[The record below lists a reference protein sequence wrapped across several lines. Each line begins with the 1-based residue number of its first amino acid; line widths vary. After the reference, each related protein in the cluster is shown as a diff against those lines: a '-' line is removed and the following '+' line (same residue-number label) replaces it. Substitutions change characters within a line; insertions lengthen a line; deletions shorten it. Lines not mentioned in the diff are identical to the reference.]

1 MIIKSLILDNVGL
14 YSQRTEFSLEPK
26 KSSITKRPIILIG
39 GRNGAGKTTFL
50 DSVRLALYGKRA
62 LGLGIS
68 HKEYHQ
74 YLLSKTSQN
83 HLERTSSVELTFIYT
98 EGSIPAEF
106 KVCRSWTLAS
116 DGQVRESLDL
126 RKNGTTVTSVPKQ
139 EWENFL
145 LELIPIGVSQ
155 LFFFDGEKIQ
165 DIAEDNNAS
174 LSDAI
179 KNLLGI
185 DLIEKLRL
193 DLHSY
198 LTRNKSDDV
207 EQNDVTLLTQQLT
220 ELKSKENDIKNE
232 YAQLKFE
239 HQTLLKNIEQKRL
252 RFVSEGGAIALQ
264 YDQLKTKLSQLNKEI
279 NTCKQELVNLANG
292 LLPFLFAPKLI
303 AKFTN
308 HLKSS
313 SADESSNQKLVEQA
327 LSSFQTSP
335 IQKKELWKDEHWQN
349 LNDFLSSYFDTAPK
363 DSPHSAFGELTEL
376 QQALAKLLSLDA
388 EVKKQVKVLY
398 ERFTNLNQEKEATE
412 FSIAR
417 AENAEDSN
425 AYLDELLHK
434 ERKLGELDLI
444 LNQKEEDVRKINWD
458 VVTAERN
465 LKAASEAVA
474 EFTLQNHKNSLAAK
488 GIKALIEFETALLEQ
503 KINQVRQNF
512 VEIFNSLLRK
522 RNFITDLQ
530 IDPKSFN
537 THLIKTNGKVVE
549 KSALSAGEKQIYA
562 IAMLWSL
569 AKTSGRH
576 LPMIV
581 DTPLGRLDREHR
593 DNLMK
598 FYFPHVSH
606 QVIILSTDTEIDD
619 LYVNQ
624 LDEFISE
631 SYLLEYNHE
640 LGSTQALPGYFTDLK
655 RTNTTEKRIALQQ
668 A

>member
-26 KSSITKRPIILIG
+26 KSSITNRPITLIG

-62 LGLGIS
+62 LGLGVS
-68 HKEYHQ
+68 NKEYHQ
-74 YLLSKTSQN
+74 YLRSKTNQN
-83 HLERTSSVELTFIYT
+83 HLELTSSVELKFVYT
-98 EGSIPAEF
+98 EGSIPSEF
-106 KVCRSWTLAS
+106 TVCRSWLIGS
-116 DGQVRESLDL
+116 DGQIRENLDL
-126 RKNGTTVTSVPKQ
+126 KKNGETVTSVPKQ

-165 DIAEDNNAS
+165 DIAEDNNAA

-198 LTRNKSDDV
+198 LTRNKSD
-207 EQNDVTLLTQQLT
+207 EAGQNDVEVLTQQLT
-220 ELKSKENDIKNE
+220 QLKVQENILNNE

-239 HQTLLKNIEQKRL
+239 HQALLKNIEQKRL
-252 RFVSEGGAIALQ
+252 RFVSEGGAIALE
-264 YDQLKTKLSQLNKEI
+264 YDQLKAKLSKLNKDI
-279 NTCKQELVNLANG
+279 NACKQELVTLANG

-303 AKFTN
+303 ANFSKQ
-308 HLKSS
+308 LEGSS
-313 SADESSNQKLVEQA
+313 TDRSSIQQIFKQTLA
-327 LSSFQTSP
+327 SFQNSS
-335 IQKKELWKDEHWQN
+335 IQKQELWKEEHWDN
-349 LNDFLSSYFDTAPK
+349 LNEFLASHFQVQSEQN
-363 DSPHSAFGELTEL
+363 SHIGLSELTEPK
-376 QQALAKLLSLDA
+376 QALAKLLSLDS
-388 EVKKQVKVLY
+388 EVKAQVKALY
-398 ERFTNLNQEKEATE
+398 ERFTHLNQEKEATE

-425 AYLDELLHK
+425 AYLDELLQK
-434 ERKLGELDLI
+434 ERKLGELDLT
-444 LNQKEEDVRKINWD
+444 LNQKEEECRKISWE

-465 LKAASEAVA
+465 LKAASEAIA
-474 EFTLQNHKNSLAAK
+474 EFELTNHKNSLAAK
-488 GIKALIEFETALLEQ
+488 GIQALIKFETALLEQ

-522 RNFITDLQ
+522 RNFITDLH

-537 THLIKTNGKVVE
+537 TRLIKTNGKVVE

-593 DNLMK
+593 NNLMK

-624 LDEFISE
+624 LNEFISE

-640 LGSTQALPGYFTDLK
+640 LGSTQALPGYFTDLR

>member
-26 KSSITKRPIILIG
+26 KSSITNRPIILIG

-62 LGLGIS
+62 LGLGVS
-68 HKEYHQ
+68 NKEYNQ
-74 YLLSKTSQN
+74 YLLSKTNQN
-83 HLERTSSVELTFIYT
+83 HLNRTSSVELTFVYT

-106 KVCRSWTLAS
+106 TICRSWTIAA
-116 DGQVRESLDL
+116 DGQIRENLDL
-126 RKNGTTVTSVPKQ
+126 KKNGETVTSVPKQ

-193 DLHSY
+193 DLHAY
-198 LTRNKSDDV
+198 LTRNKSDDQN
-207 EQNDVTLLTQQLT
+207 QNDVESLTKELN
-220 ELKSKENDIKNE
+220 ELKSQENTLKNE

-239 HQTLLKNIEQKRL
+239 HQSLLKNIEQKRL
-252 RFVSEGGAIALQ
+252 RFVSEGGAIALE
-264 YDQLKTKLSQLNKEI
+264 YDQLKAKLSQLNKDI
-279 NTCKQELVNLANG
+279 NACKQELVNLANG

-303 AKFTN
+303 AKFSK
-308 HLKSS
+308 HLEGS
-313 SADESSNQKLVEQA
+313 SADQTSTQKLFEQT
-327 LSSFQTSP
+327 LSSFQNSS
-335 IQKKELWKDEHWQN
+335 IQKKELWKDEHWEN
-349 LNDFLSSYFDTAPK
+349 LNEFLASYFNTQPQL
-363 DSPHSAFGELTEL
+363 STHIAFSELSEP
-376 QQALAKLLSLDA
+376 QQALTKLLSLDA
-388 EVKKQVKVLY
+388 EVRKQVKALY
-398 ERFTNLNQEKEATE
+398 ARFTFLNQEKEATE

-425 AYLDELLHK
+425 AYLDELLQK

-444 LNQKEEDVRKINWD
+444 LNQKEEECRKISWE
-458 VVTAERN
+458 VLTAERN

-474 EFTLQNHKNSLAAK
+474 EFELQTHKNSLAAK
-488 GIKALIEFETALLEQ
+488 SIKALIDFETALLEQ
-503 KINQVRQNF
+503 KIIQVRKNF

-530 IDPKSFN
+530 IDAKTFN
-537 THLIKTNGKVVE
+537 TRLIKANGKVVE

-640 LGSTQALPGYFTDLK
+640 LASTQALPGYFTDLK

>member
-14 YSQRTEFSLEPK
+14 YSQRTKFSLEPK
-26 KSSITKRPIILIG
+26 KSSITNRPIILIG

-50 DSVRLALYGKRA
+50 DAVRLALYGKRA
-62 LGLGIS
+62 LGLGVS
-68 HKEYHQ
+68 NKEYNQ
-74 YLLSKTSQN
+74 YLLSKTNQN
-83 HLERTSSVELTFIYT
+83 HLDRTSSVELTFVYT

-106 KVCRSWTLAS
+106 TICRSWSIAA
-116 DGQVRESLDL
+116 DGQIRENLDL
-126 RKNGTTVTSVPKQ
+126 QKNGETVTSVPKQ

-179 KNLLGI
+179 KSLLGI

-198 LTRNKSDDV
+198 LTRNKSDDAG
-207 EQNDVTLLTQQLT
+207 QNDVEILTQQLDQ
-220 ELKSKENDIKNE
+220 LKSQDNILKNE

-252 RFVSEGGAIALQ
+252 RFVSEGGAIALE
-264 YDQLKTKLSQLNKEI
+264 YDQLKAKLSQLNKDI
-279 NTCKQELVNLANG
+279 NACKQELVNLANG

-303 AKFTN
+303 SKFSK
-308 HLKSS
+308 HLEGS
-313 SADESSNQKLVEQA
+313 SADQSSSQMLFEQTIN
-327 LSSFQTSP
+327 SFQNSS
-335 IQKKELWKDEHWQN
+335 IQKKELWNDEHWEN
-349 LNDFLSSYFDTAPK
+349 LNEFLASYFNTQPQL
-363 DSPHSAFGELTEL
+363 SIHIAFAELSEP
-376 QQALAKLLSLDA
+376 QQALTKLLSL
-388 EVKKQVKVLY
+388 EVEVRKQVKALY
-398 ERFTNLNQEKEATE
+398 ERFTFLNQEKEATE

-425 AYLDELLHK
+425 AYLDELLQK

-444 LNQKEEDVRKINWD
+444 LNQKEEECHKISWE

-474 EFTLQNHKNSLAAK
+474 EFELQTHKNSLAAK
-488 GIKALIEFETALLEQ
+488 SIKALIDFETALLEQ
-503 KINQVRQNF
+503 KIIQVRKNF

-530 IDPKSFN
+530 IDAKTFN
-537 THLIKTNGKVVE
+537 TQLIKANGKVVE

-593 DNLMK
+593 DNLMN

-619 LYVNQ
+619 LYVTQ

-640 LGSTQALPGYFTDLK
+640 LASTQALPGYFTDLK
-655 RTNTTEKRIALQQ
+655 RNNTTEKRIALQQ

>member
-26 KSSITKRPIILIG
+26 KSSITNRPIILIG

-62 LGLGIS
+62 LGLGVS
-68 HKEYHQ
+68 NKEYNQ
-74 YLLSKTSQN
+74 YLLSKTNQN
-83 HLERTSSVELTFIYT
+83 HLDRTSSVELTFVYT
-98 EGSIPAEF
+98 EGSVPAEF
-106 KVCRSWTLAS
+106 TICRSWSIAA
-116 DGQVRESLDL
+116 DGQIRENLDL
-126 RKNGTTVTSVPKQ
+126 QKNGETVTSVPKQ

-179 KNLLGI
+179 KSLLGI

-198 LTRNKSDDV
+198 LTRNKSDDAG
-207 EQNDVTLLTQQLT
+207 QNDVEISTQQLDQ
-220 ELKSKENDIKNE
+220 LKSQENTLKNE

-252 RFVSEGGAIALQ
+252 RFVSEGGAIALE
-264 YDQLKTKLSQLNKEI
+264 YDQLKAKLSQLNKDI
-279 NTCKQELVNLANG
+279 NACKQELVNLANG

-303 AKFTN
+303 AKFSK
-308 HLKSS
+308 HLESS
-313 SADESSNQKLVEQA
+313 SADQTSTQKLFEQT
-327 LSSFQTSP
+327 LSSFQNSS
-335 IQKKELWKDEHWQN
+335 IQKKELWKDEHWEN
-349 LNDFLSSYFDTAPK
+349 LNEFLVSYFNTQPQL
-363 DSPHSAFGELTEL
+363 STHSAFTEL
-376 QQALAKLLSLDA
+376 SEPQQALTKLLSLDA
-388 EVKKQVKVLY
+388 EVRKQVKALY
-398 ERFTNLNQEKEATE
+398 ERFTFLNQEKEATE

-425 AYLDELLHK
+425 AYLDELLQK

-444 LNQKEEDVRKINWD
+444 LNQKEEECRKISWE

-465 LKAASEAVA
+465 LKAASEAIA
-474 EFTLQNHKNSLAAK
+474 EFELQNHKNSLAAK
-488 GIKALIEFETALLEQ
+488 SIKALIDFETALLEQ
-503 KINQVRQNF
+503 KITQVRKNF

-522 RNFITDLQ
+522 RNFITDLH
-530 IDPKSFN
+530 IDAKTFN
-537 THLIKTNGKVVE
+537 TRLIKANGKFVE

-624 LDEFISE
+624 LDEFTSE

-640 LGSTQALPGYFTDLK
+640 LASTQAMPGYFTDLK

>member
-1 MIIKSLILDNVGL
+1 MIIKSLVLDNVGL

-26 KSSITKRPIILIG
+26 KSSITNRPIILIG

-68 HKEYHQ
+68 TKEYHQ
-74 YLLSKTSQN
+74 YLLNKTNQN
-83 HLERTSSVELTFIYT
+83 NLERASSVELTFIYT

-106 KVCRSWTLAS
+106 KICRSWYLTS
-116 DGQVRESLDL
+116 DGQIREHLDL
-126 RKNGTTVTSVPKQ
+126 QKNGSTVTSVPKQ

-198 LTRNKSDDV
+198 LNRNKAEDADHNDV
-207 EQNDVTLLTQQLT
+207 ELLIQQLT
-220 ELKSKENDIKNE
+220 ELKTKESNVNNE

-252 RFVSEGGAIALQ
+252 RFVSEGGAVALQ
-264 YDQLKTKLSQLNKEI
+264 YDQLKTKLSQLNKDI

-303 AKFTN
+303 AKFSQ
-308 HLKSS
+308 HLESS
-313 SADESSNQKLVEQA
+313 SADQSANHKLVKQA
-327 LSSFQTSP
+327 LNSFQTSTV
-335 IQKKELWKDEHWQN
+335 QKKELWKDEHWQN
-349 LNDFLSSYFDTAPK
+349 LNEFLTSYFNTEPQ
-363 DSPHSAFGELTEL
+363 HSAHIAFSELSEP
-376 QQALAKLLSLDA
+376 QQALIKLFNLDA
-388 EVKKQVKVLY
+388 EVKQHVKLLF
-398 ERFTNLNQEKEATE
+398 ERFTFLNQEKEATE

-425 AYLDELLHK
+425 AYLDELLQK

-444 LNQKEEDVRKINWD
+444 LNQKEEEVRKISWD

-474 EFTLQNHKNSLAAK
+474 KFTLQNHKNSLAAK
-488 GIKALIEFETALLEQ
+488 GIKALIEFETALLDQ
-503 KINQVRQNF
+503 KINQVRHNF

-522 RNFITDLQ
+522 RNFITDLR

-537 THLIKTNGKVVE
+537 TQLIKTNGKVIE

-640 LGSTQALPGYFTDLK
+640 LSSTQALPGYFTDLK

>member
-26 KSSITKRPIILIG
+26 KSSITNRPIILIG

-68 HKEYHQ
+68 NKEYHQ
-74 YLLSKTSQN
+74 YLLSKINQN
-83 HLERTSSVELTFIYT
+83 HPERTSNIELKFIYT
-98 EGSIPAEF
+98 EGSVPAEF
-106 KVCRSWTLAS
+106 TVYRSWVIGS
-116 DGQVRESLDL
+116 DQQVHESLDL
-126 RKNGTTVTSVPKQ
+126 QKNGKTITSVPKQ

-165 DIAEDNNAS
+165 DIAEDNNAA
-174 LSDAI
+174 LSDSI

-198 LTRNKSDDV
+198 LSRNRSDKA
-207 EQNDVTLLTQQLT
+207 ENNDVDFLSQQVDQFKFQEELL
-220 ELKSKENDIKNE
+220 NNE
-232 YAQLKFE
+232 YARIKFE
-239 HQTLLKNIEQKRL
+239 HQALLKNIERQRL
-252 RFVSEGGAIALQ
+252 RFVSEGGAIALE
-264 YDQLKTKLSQLNKEI
+264 YDQLKAKLSQLNKDI
-279 NTCKQELVNLANG
+279 NICKQELINLANG
-292 LLPFLFAPKLI
+292 LIPFLFAPKLI
-303 AKFTN
+303 AKFTK
-308 HLKSS
+308 HLESS
-313 SADESSNQKLVEQA
+313 STDQSSNHQFFEQA
-327 LSSFQTSP
+327 LTSFQNSS
-335 IQKKELWKDEHWQN
+335 IQKKDLWKEDHWEN
-349 LNDFLSSYFDTAPK
+349 LNEFLASYFNSQPQLSSHK
-363 DSPHSAFGELTEL
+363 AFTELTEPKQTL
-376 QQALAKLLSLDA
+376 VKLLSLDA
-388 EVKKQVKVLY
+388 EVKKQVQTLY
-398 ERFTNLNQEKEATE
+398 ERFTYLNQEKEATE

-425 AYLDELLHK
+425 AYLDELLQK

-444 LNQKEEDVRKINWD
+444 LNQKDEERRKISWE

-465 LKAASEAVA
+465 LKSASEAVA
-474 EFTLQNHKNSLAAK
+474 EFELQNHKNSLAAK
-488 GIKALIEFETALLEQ
+488 GIKALIDFEIVLLEQ
-503 KINQVRQNF
+503 KITQVRQNF

-530 IDPKSFN
+530 IDAKTFN
-537 THLIKTNGKVVE
+537 TRLIKTNGKVVE

-640 LGSTQALPGYFTDLK
+640 LASTQALPGYFTDLK
-655 RTNTTEKRIALQQ
+655 RTNTEKRIALQQ

>member
-26 KSSITKRPIILIG
+26 KSSITSRPIILIG

-68 HKEYHQ
+68 NKEYHQ
-74 YLLSKTSQN
+74 YLLSKTNQN
-83 HLERTSSVELTFIYT
+83 NLEGTSSVELTFIYT

-106 KVCRSWTLAS
+106 KVCRSWSLAA
-116 DGQVRESLDL
+116 DGQVRENLDL
-126 RKNGTTVTSVPKQ
+126 QKNGSTVTSVPKQ

-198 LTRNKSDDV
+198 LTRNKSDDL
-207 EQNDVTLLTQQLT
+207 EQNDVALLTQQLT

-239 HQTLLKNIEQKRL
+239 HQSLLKNIEQKRL

-264 YDQLKTKLSQLNKEI
+264 YDQLKTNLSQLNKEI

-303 AKFTN
+303 SKFAN
-308 HLKSS
+308 HLQSS

-349 LNDFLSSYFDTAPK
+349 LNDFLSSYFNTESK
-363 DSPHSAFGELTEL
+363 HSSHSAFGELAEP
-376 QQALAKLLSLDA
+376 QQALAKLLSLDS
-388 EVKKQVKVLY
+388 EVKKQVKALY
-398 ERFTNLNQEKEATE
+398 ERFTHLNQEKEATE

-434 ERKLGELDLI
+434 ERKLGELDLN
-444 LNQKEEDVRKINWD
+444 LNQKEEEVRKINWD

-474 EFTLQNHKNSLAAK
+474 EFALQNHKNSLAAK

-503 KINQVRQNF
+503 KINQVRHNF

-530 IDPKSFN
+530 IDPKNFN
-537 THLIKTNGKVVE
+537 TRLIKTNGKIVE

>member
-26 KSSITKRPIILIG
+26 KSSITNRPIILIG

-62 LGLGIS
+62 LGLGVS
-68 HKEYHQ
+68 NKEYNQ
-74 YLLSKTSQN
+74 YLLSKTNQN
-83 HLERTSSVELTFIYT
+83 HLDRTSSVELTFVYT

-106 KVCRSWTLAS
+106 TICRSWSIAA
-116 DGQVRESLDL
+116 DGQIRENLDL
-126 RKNGTTVTSVPKQ
+126 QKNGETVTSVPKQ

-179 KNLLGI
+179 KSLLGI

-198 LTRNKSDDV
+198 LTRNKSDDAG
-207 EQNDVTLLTQQLT
+207 QNDVEILTQQLDQ
-220 ELKSKENDIKNE
+220 LKSQDNILKNE

-252 RFVSEGGAIALQ
+252 RFVSEGGAIALE
-264 YDQLKTKLSQLNKEI
+264 YDQLKAKLSQLNKDI
-279 NTCKQELVNLANG
+279 NACKQELVNLANG

-303 AKFTN
+303 SKFSK
-308 HLKSS
+308 HLEGS
-313 SADESSNQKLVEQA
+313 SADQSSSQMLFEQTIN
-327 LSSFQTSP
+327 SFQNSS
-335 IQKKELWKDEHWQN
+335 IQKKELWNDEHWEN
-349 LNDFLSSYFDTAPK
+349 LNEFLASYFNTQPQL
-363 DSPHSAFGELTEL
+363 SIHIAFAELSEP
-376 QQALAKLLSLDA
+376 QQALTKLLSLEA
-388 EVKKQVKVLY
+388 EVRKQVKALY
-398 ERFTNLNQEKEATE
+398 ERFTFLNQEKEATE

-425 AYLDELLHK
+425 AYLDELLQK

-444 LNQKEEDVRKINWD
+444 LNQKEEECHKISWE

-474 EFTLQNHKNSLAAK
+474 EFELQTHKNSLAAK
-488 GIKALIEFETALLEQ
+488 SIKALIDFETALLEQ
-503 KINQVRQNF
+503 KIIQVRKNF

-530 IDPKSFN
+530 IDAKTFN
-537 THLIKTNGKVVE
+537 TQLIKANGKVVK

-593 DNLMK
+593 DNLMN

-619 LYVNQ
+619 LYVTQ

-640 LGSTQALPGYFTDLK
+640 LASTQALPGYFTDLK
-655 RTNTTEKRIALQQ
+655 RNNTTEKRIALQQ

>member
-14 YSQRTEFSLEPK
+14 YSQRTEFALSPK
-26 KSSITKRPIILIG
+26 SALTNNRPIILIG

-68 HKEYHQ
+68 QKEYQQ
-74 YLLSKTSQN
+74 YLLSKTNQN
-83 HLERTSSVELTFIYT
+83 HLELPSSVELKFIYT
-98 EGSIPAEF
+98 EGNISAEF
-106 KVCRSWTLAS
+106 TIHRSWAIGS
-116 DGQVRESLDL
+116 DNQLHENLDL
-126 RKNGTTVTSVPKQ
+126 KKNGETITSVPKQ

-165 DIAEDNNAS
+165 DIAEDNNAA
-174 LSDAI
+174 LSDSI

-198 LTRNKSDDV
+198 LTRNKSNDAG
-207 EQNDVTLLTQQLT
+207 QNDVEILIQKLTQ
-220 ELKSKENDIKNE
+220 LKSQESLLNNE
-232 YAQLKFE
+232 YAQFKFS
-239 HQTLLKNIEQKRL
+239 HQALLKNIEQKRL
-252 RFVSEGGAIALQ
+252 RFVSEGGAIALE
-264 YDQLKTKLSQLNKEI
+264 YDQLKAKLSQLNKDI
-279 NTCKQELVNLANG
+279 NLCKQELVNLANG

-303 AKFTN
+303 SKFAK
-308 HLKSS
+308 HLEGS
-313 SADESSNQKLVEQA
+313 SADQSSSKDIIEQA
-327 LSSFQTSP
+327 LNSFQDSP
-335 IQKKELWKDEHWQN
+335 LKKKELWGNNQWDN
-349 LNDFLSSYFDTAPK
+349 LNEFLASYFSTQSQLSTHA
-363 DSPHSAFGELTEL
+363 AFSDLTEPK
-376 QQALAKLLSLDA
+376 QALAKLLSLDSDA
-388 EVKKQVKVLY
+388 KKHVHTLY
-398 ERFTNLNQEKEATE
+398 KRFTFLNQEKEATE
-412 FSIAR
+412 FSISR

-425 AYLDELLHK
+425 TYLDELLQK

-444 LNQKEEDVRKINWD
+444 LNQKDEERRKISWE
-458 VVTAERN
+458 VTTAERT
-465 LKAASEAVA
+465 LKSSSEEVA
-474 EFTLQNHKNSLAAK
+474 EFELQNHKNSLAAK
-488 GIKALIEFETALLEQ
+488 GIKALIDFETALLEQ
-503 KINQVRQNF
+503 KITQVRQNF

-522 RNFITDLQ
+522 RNFIADLQ
-530 IDPKSFN
+530 IDAKTFN
-537 THLIKTNGKVVE
+537 TRLIKANGQTVE

-598 FYFPHVSH
+598 FYFPRVSH
-606 QVIILSTDTEIDD
+606 QVIILSTDTEIDE

-624 LDEFISE
+624 LDEHISQ

-640 LGSTQALPGYFTDLK
+640 LASTQVLPGYFTDLK
-655 RTNTTEKRIALQQ
+655 RTNTEKRIALQQ

>member
-26 KSSITKRPIILIG
+26 KSSITSRPIILIG

-68 HKEYHQ
+68 NKEYHQ
-74 YLLSKTSQN
+74 YLLSKTNQN
-83 HLERTSSVELTFIYT
+83 NLEGTSSVELTFIYT

-106 KVCRSWTLAS
+106 KVCRSWSLAA
-116 DGQVRESLDL
+116 DGQVRENLDL
-126 RKNGTTVTSVPKQ
+126 QKNGSTVTSVPKQ

-198 LTRNKSDDV
+198 LTRNKSDDL
-207 EQNDVTLLTQQLT
+207 EQNDVALLTQQLT

-239 HQTLLKNIEQKRL
+239 HQSLLKNIEQKRL

-264 YDQLKTKLSQLNKEI
+264 YDQLKTNLSQLNKEI

-303 AKFTN
+303 SKFAN
-308 HLKSS
+308 HLQSS

-349 LNDFLSSYFDTAPK
+349 LNDFLSSYFNTESK
-363 DSPHSAFGELTEL
+363 HSSHSAFGELAEP
-376 QQALAKLLSLDA
+376 QQALAKLLSLDS
-388 EVKKQVKVLY
+388 EVKKQVKALY
-398 ERFTNLNQEKEATE
+398 ERFTHLNQEKEATE

-444 LNQKEEDVRKINWD
+444 LNQREEVVRKINWD

-474 EFTLQNHKNSLAAK
+474 EFALQNHKNSLAAK

-503 KINQVRQNF
+503 KINQVRHNF

-530 IDPKSFN
+530 IDPKNFN
-537 THLIKTNGKVVE
+537 TRLIKTNGKIVE

-640 LGSTQALPGYFTDLK
+640 LSSTQALPGYFTDLK

>member
-26 KSSITKRPIILIG
+26 KSSVTNRPIILIG

-68 HKEYHQ
+68 TKEYHQ
-74 YLLSKTSQN
+74 YLLSKTNQN
-83 HLERTSSVELTFIYT
+83 HLERASSVELTFIYT

-106 KVCRSWTLAS
+106 KICRSWSLAA
-116 DGQVRESLDL
+116 DGQIREHLDL
-126 RKNGTTVTSVPKQ
+126 QKNGSTVTSVPKQ

-179 KNLLGI
+179 KNLLGV

-198 LTRNKSDDV
+198 LNRNKAEDADHNDV
-207 EQNDVTLLTQQLT
+207 ELLTQQLI
-220 ELKSKENDIKNE
+220 ELKTKESNVNNE

-264 YDQLKTKLSQLNKEI
+264 YDQLKTKLSQLNKDI
-279 NTCKQELVNLANG
+279 NACKQELVNLANG

-303 AKFTN
+303 AKFSQ
-308 HLKSS
+308 HLESS
-313 SADESSNQKLVEQA
+313 SADQSANHKLVEHA
-327 LSSFQTSP
+327 LNSFQTSTV
-335 IQKKELWKDEHWQN
+335 QKKELWKDEHWQN
-349 LNDFLSSYFDTAPK
+349 LNEFLTSYFNTEPQ
-363 DSPHSAFGELTEL
+363 HSAHIAFSELTEP
-376 QQALAKLLSLDA
+376 QQALVKLFSLDA
-388 EVKKQVKVLY
+388 EVKKHVKSLF
-398 ERFTNLNQEKEATE
+398 ERFTFLNQEKEATE

-425 AYLDELLHK
+425 AYLDELLQK
-434 ERKLGELDLI
+434 ERKLGELDLT
-444 LNQKEEDVRKINWD
+444 LNQKEEEVRKISWD

-474 EFTLQNHKNSLAAK
+474 EFALQNHKNSLAAK

-503 KINQVRQNF
+503 KINQVRHNF

-537 THLIKTNGKVVE
+537 TQLIKTNGKVIE

-640 LGSTQALPGYFTDLK
+640 LSSTQSLPGYFTDLK

>member
-1 MIIKSLILDNVGL
+1 MIIKSLILDNIGL
-14 YSQRTEFSLEPK
+14 YGQRTEFLLEPK
-26 KSSITKRPIILIG
+26 KSSTSTNQPIILIG

-50 DSVRLALYGKRA
+50 DSIRLALYGRRA

-68 HKEYHQ
+68 QKEYHQ
-74 YLLSKTSQN
+74 YLLSKIN
-83 HLERTSSVELTFIYT
+83 HNHPERTSRVELNFIYT

-106 KVCRSWTLAS
+106 TVCRSWAIGS
-116 DGQVRESLDL
+116 DNQLRESLDL
-126 RKNGTTVTSVPKQ
+126 KKNGETVTSVPEQ

-145 LELIPIGVSQ
+145 LELIPFGISQ

-165 DIAEDNNAS
+165 DIAEDTNAM

-198 LTRNKSDDV
+198 LNRNKLNDAN
-207 EQNDVTLLTQQLT
+207 QNDIEVITQRLDHLTSQEVNL
-220 ELKSKENDIKNE
+220 KNE
-232 YAQLKFE
+232 CAQLKFE
-239 HQTLLKNIEQKRL
+239 HQALLKNIEQKRL
-252 RFVSEGGAIALQ
+252 RFVSEGGAIALK

-279 NTCKQELVNLANG
+279 NLCKQELTNLANN

-303 AKFTN
+303 SKFMT
-308 HLKSS
+308 HLEAS
-313 SADESSNQKLVEQA
+313 SADQSASRHLIEQTLA
-327 LSSFQTSP
+327 SFQSSSV
-335 IQKKELWKDEHWQN
+335 QKEELWTEDHWEN
-349 LNDFLSSYFDTAPK
+349 LNQFLKNYFNTQSEISS
-363 DSPHSAFGELTEL
+363 HIAFNELTKPK
-376 QQALAKLLSLDA
+376 QSLAKLIDL
-388 EVKKQVKVLY
+388 EIETKTQVQALY
-398 ERFTNLNQEKEATE
+398 SRFVQLNQEKEATE

-425 AYLDELLHK
+425 AYLDELMQK
-434 ERKLGELDLI
+434 ERKLGELDII
-444 LNQKEEDVRKINWD
+444 LDQKDEEYRKLSWD
-458 VVTAERN
+458 IVTVERS
-465 LKAASEAVA
+465 LKSANEAIVDF
-474 EFTLQNHKNSLAAK
+474 ELQNHKNSLAAK
-488 GIKALIEFETALLEQ
+488 GIKALIDFETALLEQ
-503 KINQVRQNF
+503 KIIQVRQNF

-522 RNFITDLQ
+522 KNFITDLH
-530 IDPKSFN
+530 IDAKNFS
-537 THLIKTNGKVVE
+537 TCLIKKNGHSIE

-562 IAMLWSL
+562 IAMLWAL

-598 FYFPHVSH
+598 LYFPHVSH

-619 LYVNQ
+619 QYINQ
-624 LDEFISE
+624 LDQFISE

-640 LGSTQALPGYFTDLK
+640 LASTQALLGYFTDLK
-655 RTNTTEKRIALQQ
+655 RTNREKRIALQQ

>member
-1 MIIKSLILDNVGL
+1 MIIKSLILDNIGL
-14 YSQRTEFSLEPK
+14 YGQRTEFLLEPK
-26 KSSITKRPIILIG
+26 KSSTSTNQPIILIG

-50 DSVRLALYGKRA
+50 DSIRLALYGRRA

-68 HKEYHQ
+68 QKEYYQ
-74 YLLSKTSQN
+74 YLISKIN
-83 HLERTSSVELTFIYT
+83 HNHPERTSRVELNFIYT

-106 KVCRSWTLAS
+106 TVCRSWAIGS
-116 DGQVRESLDL
+116 DNQLRESLDL
-126 RKNGTTVTSVPKQ
+126 KKNGKTVTSVPEQ

-145 LELIPIGVSQ
+145 LELIPFGISQ

-165 DIAEDNNAS
+165 DIAEDNNAM

-198 LTRNKSDDV
+198 LNRNKLNDAN
-207 EQNDVTLLTQQLT
+207 QNDIEIITQRLDH
-220 ELKSKENDIKNE
+220 LKSQEANLKNE
-232 YAQLKFE
+232 CAQLKFE
-239 HQTLLKNIEQKRL
+239 HQALLKNIEQKRL
-252 RFVSEGGAIALQ
+252 RFVSEGGAIALK

-279 NTCKQELVNLANG
+279 NLCKQELTNLANN
-292 LLPFLFAPKLI
+292 LLPFMFAPKLI
-303 AKFTN
+303 SKFMT
-308 HLKSS
+308 HLEVS
-313 SADESSNQKLVEQA
+313 SADQSASRHLIEQTLA
-327 LSSFQTSP
+327 SFQSSSV
-335 IQKKELWKDEHWQN
+335 QKEELWTKDHWEN
-349 LNDFLSSYFDTAPK
+349 LNHFLKNYFNTQSEVSS
-363 DSPHSAFGELTEL
+363 HIAFNELTKPK
-376 QQALAKLLSLDA
+376 QSLAKLIDL
-388 EVKKQVKVLY
+388 EQETKTKVQTLY
-398 ERFTNLNQEKEATE
+398 SRFVQLNQDKEATE

-425 AYLDELLHK
+425 AYLDELMQK
-434 ERKLGELDLI
+434 ERKLGELDII
-444 LNQKEEDVRKINWD
+444 LEQKDEEYRKLSWEI
-458 VVTAERN
+458 VTVERN
-465 LKAASEAVA
+465 LKSANEAVVDF
-474 EFTLQNHKNSLAAK
+474 ELQNHKNSLAAK
-488 GIKALIEFETALLEQ
+488 GIKALIDFETALLEQ
-503 KINQVRQNF
+503 KIIEVRKNF

-522 RNFITDLQ
+522 KNFITELH
-530 IDPKSFN
+530 IDVKNFS
-537 THLIKTNGKVVE
+537 TRLIKKNGQSIE

-562 IAMLWSL
+562 IAMLWAL

-598 FYFPHVSH
+598 LYFPHVSH

-619 LYVNQ
+619 QYINQ

-640 LGSTQALPGYFTDLK
+640 LASTQVVSGYFTDLK
-655 RTNTTEKRIALQQ
+655 RTNTEKRIALQQ

>member
-26 KSSITKRPIILIG
+26 KSSVTNRPIILIG

-62 LGLGIS
+62 LGLGINN
-68 HKEYHQ
+68 KDYQQ
-74 YLLSKTSQN
+74 YLLSKKNQN
-83 HLERTSSVELTFIYT
+83 HLERASSVELTFLYT
-98 EGSIPAEF
+98 EGSIPSEF
-106 KVCRSWTLAS
+106 KVCRSWSLAA
-116 DGQVRESLDL
+116 DGQIHEKLDL
-126 RKNGTTVTSVPKQ
+126 QKNGSTVTSVPEQ

-193 DLHSY
+193 DLHAY
-198 LTRNKSDDV
+198 LNRNRSDNAG
-207 EQNDVTLLTQQLT
+207 QNDVELLTQHLN
-220 ELKSKENDIKNE
+220 ELKSKENQLNNE

-252 RFVSEGGAIALQ
+252 RFVSEGGAIALE
-264 YDQLKTKLSQLNKEI
+264 YDQLKAKRSQLNKDI
-279 NTCKQELVNLANG
+279 HLCKQELVSLANG
-292 LLPFLFAPKLI
+292 FLPFLFSPKLI
-303 AKFTN
+303 AKFTKQLEN
-308 HLKSS
+308 S
-313 SADESSNQKLVEQA
+313 SADQSLSQKLVDQT
-327 LSSFQTSP
+327 LNSFKTSSV
-335 IQKKELWKDEHWQN
+335 QKKELWKDEHWQN
-349 LNDFLSSYFDTAPK
+349 LNEFLASYFNTE
-363 DSPHSAFGELTEL
+363 SQQSSHIAFMELTEPRE
-376 QQALAKLLSLDA
+376 ALVKLLSLNN
-388 EVKKQVKVLY
+388 EVKKQVKSLY
-398 ERFTNLNQEKEATE
+398 ERFIFLNQEKEATE

-434 ERKLGELDLI
+434 ERKLGELDLV
-444 LNQKEEDVRKINWD
+444 LNQKEEEVRKISWD
-458 VVTAERN
+458 IVTAERN

-474 EFTLQNHKNSLAAK
+474 EFELQNHKNALAAK
-488 GIKALIEFETALLEQ
+488 GIKALIEFEIALLEQ
-503 KINQVRQNF
+503 KINQVRHNF

-530 IDPKSFN
+530 IDSKTFN
-537 THLIKTNGKVVE
+537 TRLIKTNGRVIE

-624 LDEFISE
+624 LDDFISE

-640 LGSTQALPGYFTDLK
+640 LGSTQVLPGYFTNLK
-655 RTNTTEKRIALQQ
+655 RTNTEKRIALQQ

>member
-26 KSSITKRPIILIG
+26 KSSITNRPIILIG

-68 HKEYHQ
+68 NKEYHQ
-74 YLLSKTSQN
+74 YLLSKINQN
-83 HLERTSSVELTFIYT
+83 HPERTSNIELKFIYT
-98 EGSIPAEF
+98 EGSVPAEF
-106 KVCRSWTLAS
+106 TVYRSWVIGS
-116 DGQVRESLDL
+116 DHQVHESLDL
-126 RKNGTTVTSVPKQ
+126 QKNGKTVTSVPKQ

-165 DIAEDNNAS
+165 DIAEDNNAA
-174 LSDAI
+174 LSDSI

-198 LTRNKSDDV
+198 LSRNKSDEAGNNDVDFLAQQV
-207 EQNDVTLLTQQLT
+207 EQFKLQEELL
-220 ELKSKENDIKNE
+220 NNE
-232 YAQLKFE
+232 YARIKFE
-239 HQTLLKNIEQKRL
+239 HQALLKNIERQRL
-252 RFVSEGGAIALQ
+252 RFVSEGGAIALE
-264 YDQLKTKLSQLNKEI
+264 YDQLKAKLSQLNKDI
-279 NTCKQELVNLANG
+279 NVCKQELINLANG
-292 LLPFLFAPKLI
+292 LIPFLFAPKLI
-303 AKFTN
+303 AKFTKQ
-308 HLKSS
+308 LEGS
-313 SADESSNQKLVEQA
+313 SADQSSNHQLFEQA
-327 LSSFQTSP
+327 LTSFQNSS
-335 IQKKELWKDEHWQN
+335 IQKKDLWKEDHWEN
-349 LNDFLSSYFDTAPK
+349 LNEFLASYFNSQPQLSSHK
-363 DSPHSAFGELTEL
+363 AFTELTEPKQTL
-376 QQALAKLLSLDA
+376 VKLLSLDT
-388 EVKKQVKVLY
+388 EVKKQVQTLY
-398 ERFTNLNQEKEATE
+398 ERFTYLNQEKEATE

-425 AYLDELLHK
+425 AYLDELLQK

-444 LNQKEEDVRKINWD
+444 LNQKDEERRKTSWE

-465 LKAASEAVA
+465 LKSASEAVA
-474 EFTLQNHKNSLAAK
+474 EFELQNHKNSLAAK
-488 GIKALIEFETALLEQ
+488 GIKALIDFEIALLEQ
-503 KINQVRQNF
+503 KITQVRQNF

-530 IDPKSFN
+530 IDAKTFN
-537 THLIKTNGKVVE
+537 TRLIKTNGKVVE

-640 LGSTQALPGYFTDLK
+640 LASTQALPGYFTDLK
-655 RTNTTEKRIALQQ
+655 RTNTEKRIALQQ

>member
-1 MIIKSLILDNVGL
+1 MIIKSLILDNIGL
-14 YSQRTEFSLEPK
+14 YSQHTEFSLEPK
-26 KSSITKRPIILIG
+26 KSSITSRPIILIG

-68 HKEYHQ
+68 NKEYHQ
-74 YLLSKTSQN
+74 YLFSKTNQN
-83 HLERTSSVELTFIYT
+83 HPERTSSIELKFIYT

-106 KVCRSWTLAS
+106 TVCRSWTIGS
-116 DGQVRESLDL
+116 DGQVHENLDL
-126 RKNGTTVTSVPKQ
+126 HKNGETVTSVPKQ

-165 DIAEDNNAS
+165 DIAEDNNAA

-198 LTRNKSDDV
+198 LSRNKSGDA
-207 EQNDVTLLTQQLT
+207 EKNDVDLLTQQVEQFKVQE
-220 ELKSKENDIKNE
+220 ELLNNE
-232 YAQLKFE
+232 YARIKFE
-239 HQTLLKNIEQKRL
+239 HQALLKNIERQRL
-252 RFVSEGGAIALQ
+252 RFVSEGGAIALE
-264 YDQLKTKLSQLNKEI
+264 YDQLKAKLSQLNKEI
-279 NTCKQELVNLANG
+279 NVSKQELVNLANG

-303 AKFTN
+303 AKFTKQ
-308 HLKSS
+308 LEGS
-313 SADESSNQKLVEQA
+313 SADQSSNRQLFEQI
-327 LSSFQTSP
+327 LTTFQNSS
-335 IQKKELWKDEHWQN
+335 IQKKELWKEDHWTN
-349 LNDFLSSYFDTAPK
+349 LNEFLASYFNEQPQL
-363 DSPHSAFGELTEL
+363 SPHKAFGELTEPK
-376 QQALAKLLSLDA
+376 QTLAKLLSLDA
-388 EVKKQVKVLY
+388 ELKQQVKGLY
-398 ERFTNLNQEKEATE
+398 ERFIILNQEKEATE

-425 AYLDELLHK
+425 AYLDELLQK

-444 LNQKEEDVRKINWD
+444 LNQKEEERRKISWE

-465 LKAASEAVA
+465 LKVASEAIA
-474 EFTLQNHKNSLAAK
+474 EFELQNHKNSLAAK
-488 GIKALIEFETALLEQ
+488 SIKALIDFETALLEQ
-503 KINQVRQNF
+503 KITQVRKNF

-530 IDPKSFN
+530 IDAKTFN
-537 THLIKTNGKVVE
+537 TRLIKANGKVVE

-640 LGSTQALPGYFTDLK
+640 LASTQALTGYFTDLK
-655 RTNTTEKRIALQQ
+655 RTNTEKRIALQQ

>member
-26 KSSITKRPIILIG
+26 KSSVTNRPIVLIG

-62 LGLGIS
+62 LGLGINN
-68 HKEYHQ
+68 KDYQQ
-74 YLLSKTSQN
+74 YLQSKMNQN
-83 HLERTSSVELTFIYT
+83 HLERASSVELTFLYT

-106 KVCRSWTLAS
+106 KVCRSWSLAA
-116 DGQVRESLDL
+116 DGQIHEKLDL
-126 RKNGTTVTSVPKQ
+126 QKNGSTVTSVPEQ

-198 LTRNKSDDV
+198 LNRNKSDNAG
-207 EQNDVTLLTQQLT
+207 QNDVELLTQHLK
-220 ELKSKENDIKNE
+220 ELKSKENQLSNE

-239 HQTLLKNIEQKRL
+239 HQTLLKDIEQKRL
-252 RFVSEGGAIALQ
+252 RFVSEGGAIALE
-264 YDQLKTKLSQLNKEI
+264 YDQLKAKRSQLNKDI
-279 NTCKQELVNLANG
+279 NLCKQELVSLANG
-292 LLPFLFAPKLI
+292 FLPFLFAPKLI
-303 AKFTN
+303 AKFTKQLEN
-308 HLKSS
+308 S
-313 SADESSNQKLVEQA
+313 SADQSLNQKLVDQA
-327 LSSFQTSP
+327 LNSFKTSSV
-335 IQKKELWKDEHWQN
+335 QKKELWKDEHWQN
-349 LNDFLSSYFDTAPK
+349 LNEFLASYFNTE
-363 DSPHSAFGELTEL
+363 SQQSSHIAFVELTEPRE
-376 QQALAKLLSLDA
+376 ALVKLLSLDT
-388 EVKKQVKVLY
+388 EVKKKVKSLY
-398 ERFTNLNQEKEATE
+398 ERFTFLNQEKEATE

-434 ERKLGELDLI
+434 ERKLGELDLV
-444 LNQKEEDVRKINWD
+444 LNQKEEEVRKISWD
-458 VVTAERN
+458 IVTAERN

-474 EFTLQNHKNSLAAK
+474 EFELQNHKNALAAK
-488 GIKALIEFETALLEQ
+488 GIKALIEFEIALLEQ
-503 KINQVRQNF
+503 KINQVRHNF

-530 IDPKSFN
+530 IDSKTFN
-537 THLIKTNGKVVE
+537 THLIKTNGRVIE

-598 FYFPHVSH
+598 FYFPQVSH

-624 LDEFISE
+624 LDDFISE

-640 LGSTQALPGYFTDLK
+640 LGSTQVLPGYFTNLK
-655 RTNTTEKRIALQQ
+655 RTNTEKRIALQQ

>member
-1 MIIKSLILDNVGL
+1 MIIKSLVLDNVGL

-26 KSSITKRPIILIG
+26 KSSVTNRPIILIG

-68 HKEYHQ
+68 TKEYHQ
-74 YLLSKTSQN
+74 YLLSKTNQN

-98 EGSIPAEF
+98 ESSIPAEF
-106 KVCRSWTLAS
+106 RICRSWSLSS
-116 DGQVRESLDL
+116 DGQIRENLDL
-126 RKNGTTVTSVPKQ
+126 KKNGETVTSVPKQ

-193 DLHSY
+193 DLHAY
-198 LTRNKSDDV
+198 LTRNKSDDQN
-207 EQNDVTLLTQQLT
+207 QNDVESLTKELN
-220 ELKSKENDIKNE
+220 ELKSQENTLKNE

-239 HQTLLKNIEQKRL
+239 HQSLLKNIEQKRL
-252 RFVSEGGAIALQ
+252 RFVSEGGAIALE
-264 YDQLKTKLSQLNKEI
+264 YDQLKAKLSQLNKDI

-303 AKFTN
+303 AKFSK
-308 HLKSS
+308 HLEGS
-313 SADESSNQKLVEQA
+313 SADQTSTQKLFEQT
-327 LSSFQTSP
+327 LSSFQNSS
-335 IQKKELWKDEHWQN
+335 IQKKELWKDEHWKN
-349 LNDFLSSYFDTAPK
+349 LNEFLESYFNTQPQLSK
-363 DSPHSAFGELTEL
+363 HIAFSELSEP
-376 QQALAKLLSLDA
+376 QQALTKLLSLDA
-388 EVKKQVKVLY
+388 EVRKQVKALY
-398 ERFTNLNQEKEATE
+398 ERFTFLNQEKEATE

-425 AYLDELLHK
+425 AYLDELLQK

-444 LNQKEEDVRKINWD
+444 LNQKEEECRKISWE

-465 LKAASEAVA
+465 LKAASEAIA
-474 EFTLQNHKNSLAAK
+474 EFELQTHKNSLAAK
-488 GIKALIEFETALLEQ
+488 SIKALIDFENALLEQ
-503 KINQVRQNF
+503 KITQVRKNF

-530 IDPKSFN
+530 IDAKTFN
-537 THLIKTNGKVVE
+537 TQLIKANGKVVE

-640 LGSTQALPGYFTDLK
+640 LASTQALPGYFTDLK

>member
-26 KSSITKRPIILIG
+26 KSSITNRPIILIG

-68 HKEYHQ
+68 TKEYHQ
-74 YLLSKTSQN
+74 YLFSKTNQN
-83 HLERTSSVELTFIYT
+83 HLERASSVELTFIYT

-106 KVCRSWTLAS
+106 RICRSWSLSS
-116 DGQVRESLDL
+116 DGQIRENLDL
-126 RKNGTTVTSVPKQ
+126 KKNGETVTSVPKQ

-193 DLHSY
+193 DLHAY
-198 LTRNKSDDV
+198 LTRNKSDDQN
-207 EQNDVTLLTQQLT
+207 QNDVESLTKELN
-220 ELKSKENDIKNE
+220 ELKSQENTLKNE

-239 HQTLLKNIEQKRL
+239 HQSLLKNIEQKRL
-252 RFVSEGGAIALQ
+252 RFVSEGGAIALE
-264 YDQLKTKLSQLNKEI
+264 YDQLKAKLSQLNKDI

-303 AKFTN
+303 AKFSK
-308 HLKSS
+308 HLEGS
-313 SADESSNQKLVEQA
+313 SADQTSTQKLFEQT
-327 LSSFQTSP
+327 LSSFQNSS
-335 IQKKELWKDEHWQN
+335 IQKKELWKDEHWKN
-349 LNDFLSSYFDTAPK
+349 LNEFLESYFNTQPQLSK
-363 DSPHSAFGELTEL
+363 HIAFSELSEP
-376 QQALAKLLSLDA
+376 QQALTKLLSLDA
-388 EVKKQVKVLY
+388 EVRKQVKALY
-398 ERFTNLNQEKEATE
+398 ERFTFLNQEKEATE

-425 AYLDELLHK
+425 AYLDELLQK
-434 ERKLGELDLI
+434 ERKLGELDLT
-444 LNQKEEDVRKINWD
+444 LNQKEEEVRKISWD

-474 EFTLQNHKNSLAAK
+474 EFALQNHKNSLAAK

-503 KINQVRQNF
+503 KINQVRHNF

-537 THLIKTNGKVVE
+537 TQLIKTNGKVVE

-640 LGSTQALPGYFTDLK
+640 LSSTQALPGYFTDLK

>member
-1 MIIKSLILDNVGL
+1 MIIKSLILDNIGL
-14 YSQRTEFSLEPK
+14 YSQHTEFSLEPK
-26 KSSITKRPIILIG
+26 KSSITSRPIILIG

-68 HKEYHQ
+68 NKEYHQ
-74 YLLSKTSQN
+74 YLFSKTNQN
-83 HLERTSSVELTFIYT
+83 HPERTSSIELKFIYT

-106 KVCRSWTLAS
+106 TVCRSWIIGS
-116 DGQVRESLDL
+116 DGQVHENLDL
-126 RKNGTTVTSVPKQ
+126 HKNGETVTSVPKQ

-165 DIAEDNNAS
+165 DIAEDNNAA

-198 LTRNKSDDV
+198 LSRNKSGDA
-207 EQNDVTLLTQQLT
+207 EKNDVDLLTQQVEQFKVQE
-220 ELKSKENDIKNE
+220 ELLNNE
-232 YAQLKFE
+232 YARIKFE
-239 HQTLLKNIEQKRL
+239 HQALLKNIERQRL
-252 RFVSEGGAIALQ
+252 RFVSEGGAIALE
-264 YDQLKTKLSQLNKEI
+264 YDQLKAKLSQLNKEI
-279 NTCKQELVNLANG
+279 NVSKQELVNLANG

-303 AKFTN
+303 AKFTKQ
-308 HLKSS
+308 LED
-313 SADESSNQKLVEQA
+313 SAADQSSNRQLFEQT
-327 LSSFQTSP
+327 LTTFQNSS
-335 IQKKELWKDEHWQN
+335 IQKKELWKEDHWTN
-349 LNDFLSSYFDTAPK
+349 LNEFLASYFNEQPQL
-363 DSPHSAFGELTEL
+363 SPHKAFGELTEPK
-376 QQALAKLLSLDA
+376 QTLAKLLSLDA
-388 EVKKQVKVLY
+388 ELKQQVKGLY
-398 ERFTNLNQEKEATE
+398 ERFIILNQEKEATE

-425 AYLDELLHK
+425 AYLDELLQK

-444 LNQKEEDVRKINWD
+444 LNQKEEERRKISWE

-465 LKAASEAVA
+465 LKVASEAIA
-474 EFTLQNHKNSLAAK
+474 EFELQNHKNSLAAK
-488 GIKALIEFETALLEQ
+488 SIKALIDFETALLEQ
-503 KINQVRQNF
+503 KITQVRKNF

-530 IDPKSFN
+530 IDAKTFN
-537 THLIKTNGKVVE
+537 TRLIKANGKVVE

-640 LGSTQALPGYFTDLK
+640 LASTQALLGYFTDLK
-655 RTNTTEKRIALQQ
+655 RTNTEKRIALQQ

>member
-26 KSSITKRPIILIG
+26 KSSITNRPIILIG

-62 LGLGIS
+62 LGLGVS
-68 HKEYHQ
+68 NKEYQQ
-74 YLLSKTSQN
+74 YLLGKTNQN
-83 HLERTSSVELTFIYT
+83 HLERTSSVELNFIYT

-106 KVCRSWTLAS
+106 KVCRSWAIGS
-116 DGQVRESLDL
+116 DGQVRENLDL
-126 RKNGTTVTSVPKQ
+126 QKNGETVTSVPKQ

-165 DIAEDNNAS
+165 DIAEDNNVA

-198 LTRNKSDDV
+198 LTRNKSDDAGQSDV
-207 EQNDVTLLTQQLT
+207 EILAQQLDQ
-220 ELKSKENDIKNE
+220 LKSQETIVNNE

-252 RFVSEGGAIALQ
+252 RFVSEGGAIALE
-264 YDQLKTKLSQLNKEI
+264 YDQLKAKLSQLNKDI
-279 NTCKQELVNLANG
+279 NVSKQELVNLANG

-303 AKFTN
+303 SKFTK
-308 HLKSS
+308 HLEGS
-313 SADESSNQKLVEQA
+313 SADQSSSRQLIEQTLA
-327 LSSFQTSP
+327 SFQNSS
-335 IQKKELWKDEHWQN
+335 IQKKELWKEDHWEN
-349 LNDFLSSYFDTAPK
+349 LNEFLASYFNAQQQLSS
-363 DSPHSAFGELTEL
+363 HVAFGELTEPK
-376 QQALAKLLSLDA
+376 QALVQLLSLDS
-388 EVKKQVKVLY
+388 EVKKHVQALY
-398 ERFTNLNQEKEATE
+398 ERFTHLNQEKEATE

-425 AYLDELLHK
+425 AYLDELLQK

-444 LNQKEEDVRKINWD
+444 LNQKDEERRKLSWE

-465 LKAASEAVA
+465 LKSASEAVA
-474 EFTLQNHKNSLAAK
+474 DFELQNHKNSLAAK
-488 GIKALIEFETALLEQ
+488 GIKALIDFETALLEQ
-503 KINQVRQNF
+503 KITQVRQNF

-530 IDPKSFN
+530 IDAKTFN
-537 THLIKTNGKVVE
+537 TRLIKANSQVVE

-640 LGSTQALPGYFTDLK
+640 LASTQALPGYFTDLK
-655 RTNTTEKRIALQQ
+655 RTNTEKRIALQQ

>member
-14 YSQRTEFSLEPK
+14 YSQRTKFSLEPK
-26 KSSITKRPIILIG
+26 KSSITNRPIILIG

-50 DSVRLALYGKRA
+50 DAVRLALYGKRA
-62 LGLGIS
+62 LGLGVS
-68 HKEYHQ
+68 NKEYNQ
-74 YLLSKTSQN
+74 YLLSKTNQN
-83 HLERTSSVELTFIYT
+83 HLDRTSSVELTFVYT

-106 KVCRSWTLAS
+106 TICRSWSIAA
-116 DGQVRESLDL
+116 DGQIRENLDL
-126 RKNGTTVTSVPKQ
+126 QKNGETVTSVPKQ

-179 KNLLGI
+179 KSLLGI

-198 LTRNKSDDV
+198 LTRNKSDDAG
-207 EQNDVTLLTQQLT
+207 QNDVEILTQQLDQ
-220 ELKSKENDIKNE
+220 LKSQDNILKNE

-252 RFVSEGGAIALQ
+252 RFVSEGGAIALE
-264 YDQLKTKLSQLNKEI
+264 YDQLKAKLSQLNKDI
-279 NTCKQELVNLANG
+279 NACKQELVNLANG

-303 AKFTN
+303 SKFSK
-308 HLKSS
+308 HLEGS
-313 SADESSNQKLVEQA
+313 SADQSSSQMLFEQTIN
-327 LSSFQTSP
+327 SFQNSS
-335 IQKKELWKDEHWQN
+335 IQKKELWNDEHWEN
-349 LNDFLSSYFDTAPK
+349 LNEFLASYFNTQPQL
-363 DSPHSAFGELTEL
+363 SIHIAFAELSEP
-376 QQALAKLLSLDA
+376 QQALTKLLSLEA
-388 EVKKQVKVLY
+388 EVRKQVKALY
-398 ERFTNLNQEKEATE
+398 ERFTFLNQEKEATE

-425 AYLDELLHK
+425 AYLDELLQK

-444 LNQKEEDVRKINWD
+444 LNQKEEECHKISWE

-474 EFTLQNHKNSLAAK
+474 EFELQTHKNSLAAK
-488 GIKALIEFETALLEQ
+488 SIKALIDFETALLEQ
-503 KINQVRQNF
+503 KIIQVRKNF

-530 IDPKSFN
+530 IDAKTFN
-537 THLIKTNGKVVE
+537 TQLIKANGKVVE

-593 DNLMK
+593 DNLMN

-619 LYVNQ
+619 LYVTQ

-640 LGSTQALPGYFTDLK
+640 LASTQALPGYFTDLK
-655 RTNTTEKRIALQQ
+655 RNNTTEKRIALQQ

>member
-26 KSSITKRPIILIG
+26 KSSVTNRPIILIG

-62 LGLGIS
+62 LGLGINN
-68 HKEYHQ
+68 KDYQQ
-74 YLLSKTSQN
+74 YLLSKMNQN
-83 HLERTSSVELTFIYT
+83 HLERASSVELTFLYT

-106 KVCRSWTLAS
+106 KVCRSWSLAS
-116 DGQVRESLDL
+116 DGQIHEKLDL
-126 RKNGTTVTSVPKQ
+126 QKNGSTVTSVPEQ

-198 LTRNKSDDV
+198 LNRNKSDDAG
-207 EQNDVTLLTQQLT
+207 QNDVELLTQHLN
-220 ELKSKENDIKNE
+220 ELKSKENQLNNE

-252 RFVSEGGAIALQ
+252 RFVSEGGAIALE
-264 YDQLKTKLSQLNKEI
+264 YDQLKSKRSQLNKDI
-279 NTCKQELVNLANG
+279 NLCKQELVSLANEF
-292 LLPFLFAPKLI
+292 LPFLFAPKLI
-303 AKFTN
+303 AKFTKQLEN
-308 HLKSS
+308 S
-313 SADESSNQKLVEQA
+313 SADQSLSQKLVDQT
-327 LSSFQTSP
+327 LNSFKTSSV
-335 IQKKELWKDEHWQN
+335 QKKELWKDEHWQN
-349 LNDFLSSYFDTAPK
+349 LNEFLASYFNTE
-363 DSPHSAFGELTEL
+363 SQQSSHIAFMELTEPRE
-376 QQALAKLLSLDA
+376 ALAKLLSLDT
-388 EVKKQVKVLY
+388 EVKKQVKSLY
-398 ERFTNLNQEKEATE
+398 ERFTFLNQEKEATE

-444 LNQKEEDVRKINWD
+444 LNQKEEEVRKISWD
-458 VVTAERN
+458 IVTTERN
-465 LKAASEAVA
+465 LKTASEAVA
-474 EFTLQNHKNSLAAK
+474 EFELQNHKNALVAK
-488 GIKALIEFETALLEQ
+488 GIKALIEFEIALLEQ
-503 KINQVRQNF
+503 KINQVRHNF

-530 IDPKSFN
+530 IDSRTFN
-537 THLIKTNGKVVE
+537 TRLIKTNGRVIE

-624 LDEFISE
+624 LDDFISE

-640 LGSTQALPGYFTDLK
+640 LGSTQVLPGYFTNLK
-655 RTNTTEKRIALQQ
+655 RTNTEKRIALQQ

>member
-14 YSQRTEFSLEPK
+14 YSQRTEFTLEPR
-26 KSSITKRPIILIG
+26 KSSVTNRPIILIG

-62 LGLGIS
+62 LGLGINN
-68 HKEYHQ
+68 KDYQQ
-74 YLLSKTSQN
+74 YLLSKMNQN
-83 HLERTSSVELTFIYT
+83 HLERVSSVELTFLYT

-106 KVCRSWTLAS
+106 KVCRSWSLAA
-116 DGQVRESLDL
+116 DGQIHEKLDL
-126 RKNGTTVTSVPKQ
+126 QKNGSTVTSVPEQ

-198 LTRNKSDDV
+198 LNRNKSDNTGQNNV
-207 EQNDVTLLTQQLT
+207 ELLTQHLN
-220 ELKSKENDIKNE
+220 ELKSKENQLSNE

-252 RFVSEGGAIALQ
+252 RFVSEGGAIALE
-264 YDQLKTKLSQLNKEI
+264 YDQLKAKRSQLNKDI
-279 NTCKQELVNLANG
+279 NLCKQELISLANG
-292 LLPFLFAPKLI
+292 FLPFLFAPKLI
-303 AKFTN
+303 AKFTKQLEN
-308 HLKSS
+308 S
-313 SADESSNQKLVEQA
+313 SADQSLNQKLVDQA
-327 LSSFQTSP
+327 LNSFKTSP
-335 IQKKELWKDEHWQN
+335 VQKKELWKDEHWQN
-349 LNDFLSSYFDTAPK
+349 LNEFLASYFNTESQQ
-363 DSPHSAFGELTEL
+363 SPHIAFMELTEPRE
-376 QQALAKLLSLDA
+376 ALVKLLTLDT
-388 EVKKQVKVLY
+388 EVKKQVKSLH
-398 ERFTNLNQEKEATE
+398 ERFTFLNQEKEATE

-434 ERKLGELDLI
+434 ERKLGELDLL
-444 LNQKEEDVRKINWD
+444 LNQKEEEVRKISWD
-458 VVTAERN
+458 IVTAERN

-474 EFTLQNHKNSLAAK
+474 EFELQNHKNALAAK
-488 GIKALIEFETALLEQ
+488 GIKALIEFEIALLEQ
-503 KINQVRQNF
+503 KINQVRHNF
-512 VEIFNSLLRK
+512 VDIFNSLLRK

-530 IDPKSFN
+530 IDSKTFN
-537 THLIKTNGKVVE
+537 TCLIKTNGKVIE

-619 LYVNQ
+619 LYVKQ
-624 LDEFISE
+624 LDKFISE

-640 LGSTQALPGYFTDLK
+640 LASTQALPGYFTDLK
-655 RTNTTEKRIALQQ
+655 RNNTEKRIALQQ

>member
-26 KSSITKRPIILIG
+26 KSSITNRPIILIG

-68 HKEYHQ
+68 NKEYHQ
-74 YLLSKTSQN
+74 YLLSKTNQN
-83 HLERTSSVELTFIYT
+83 HPERTSNIELKFIYT
-98 EGSIPAEF
+98 EGSVPAEF
-106 KVCRSWTLAS
+106 TVYRSWVIGS
-116 DGQVRESLDL
+116 DHQVHESLDL
-126 RKNGTTVTSVPKQ
+126 QKNGKTVTSVPKQ

-165 DIAEDNNAS
+165 DIAEDNNAA
-174 LSDAI
+174 LSDSI

-198 LTRNKSDDV
+198 LSRNKSDEAGNNDVDFLAQQV
-207 EQNDVTLLTQQLT
+207 EQFKLQEELL
-220 ELKSKENDIKNE
+220 NNE
-232 YAQLKFE
+232 YARIKFE
-239 HQTLLKNIEQKRL
+239 HQALLKNIERQRL
-252 RFVSEGGAIALQ
+252 RFVSEGGAIALE
-264 YDQLKTKLSQLNKEI
+264 YDQLKAKLSQLNKDI
-279 NTCKQELVNLANG
+279 NVCKQELINLANG
-292 LLPFLFAPKLI
+292 LIPFLFAPKLI
-303 AKFTN
+303 AKFTKQ
-308 HLKSS
+308 LEGS
-313 SADESSNQKLVEQA
+313 SADQSSNHQLFEQA
-327 LSSFQTSP
+327 LTSFQNSS
-335 IQKKELWKDEHWQN
+335 IQKKDLWKEDHWEN
-349 LNDFLSSYFDTAPK
+349 LNEFLASYFNSQPQLSSHK
-363 DSPHSAFGELTEL
+363 AFTELTEPKQTL
-376 QQALAKLLSLDA
+376 VKLLSLDT
-388 EVKKQVKVLY
+388 EVKKQVQTLY
-398 ERFTNLNQEKEATE
+398 ERFTYLNQEKEATE

-425 AYLDELLHK
+425 AYLDELLQK

-444 LNQKEEDVRKINWD
+444 LNQKDEERRKTSWE

-465 LKAASEAVA
+465 LKSASEAVA
-474 EFTLQNHKNSLAAK
+474 EFELQNHKNSLAAK
-488 GIKALIEFETALLEQ
+488 GIKALIDFEIALLEQ
-503 KINQVRQNF
+503 KITQVRQNF

-530 IDPKSFN
+530 IDAKTFN
-537 THLIKTNGKVVE
+537 TRLIKTNGKVVE

-624 LDEFISE
+624 LDEFIAE

-640 LGSTQALPGYFTDLK
+640 LASTQALPGYFTDLK

>member
-26 KSSITKRPIILIG
+26 TTSSANRPIILIG

-62 LGLGIS
+62 LGLGVS
-68 HKEYHQ
+68 NKEYHQ
-74 YLLSKTSQN
+74 YLLGKTNQN
-83 HLERTSSVELTFIYT
+83 HPERASSIELKFIYT
-98 EGSIPAEF
+98 ESSLQAEF
-106 KVCRSWTLAS
+106 TVCRSWLSAS
-116 DGQVRESLDL
+116 NGSLSESLDL
-126 RKNGTTVTSVPKQ
+126 QKNGKTVTSVPKQ

-165 DIAEDNNAS
+165 DIAEDNNSA

-185 DLIEKLRL
+185 DLVEKLRF
-193 DLHSY
+193 DLHAY
-198 LTRNKSDDV
+198 LNRNKSTEAGHSDV
-207 EQNDVTLLTQQLT
+207 EVIGQQL
-220 ELKSKENDIKNE
+220 EQLKSQEYILNNE

-252 RFVSEGGAIALQ
+252 RFVSEGGAIALE
-264 YDQLKTKLSQLNKEI
+264 YDQLKAKLSQLNKDI
-279 NTCKQELVNLANG
+279 NSCKQELLHLANG

-303 AKFTN
+303 SKFSQ
-308 HLKSS
+308 HLENASTDQSS
-313 SADESSNQKLVEQA
+313 TQKIFEQT
-327 LSSFQTSP
+327 LNSFQNSA
-335 IQKKELWKDEHWQN
+335 IQKKELWNDEHWKN
-349 LNDFLSSYFDTAPK
+349 LDEFLANFFETQPNQSSHIAFSELVEPK
-363 DSPHSAFGELTEL
+363 
-376 QQALAKLLSLDA
+376 QALTKLLSLDL
-388 EVKKQVKVLY
+388 EVKAQVKALY
-398 ERFTNLNQEKEATE
+398 ERFIYLNQEKESTE

-425 AYLDELLHK
+425 AYLDELLLK
-434 ERKLGELDLI
+434 ERKLGEIDST
-444 LNQKEEDVRKINWD
+444 LNQKEEQHRKVSWE
-458 VVTAERN
+458 VATVERQ
-465 LKAASEAVA
+465 LKAASEAIA
-474 EFTLQNHKNSLAAK
+474 EFELQNHKSSLAAK
-488 GIKALIEFETALLEQ
+488 GIKALLDFETALLEQ
-503 KINQVRQNF
+503 KITQVRKSF

-522 RNFITDLQ
+522 KNFIIDIQ
-530 IDPKSFN
+530 IDATTFN
-537 THLIKTNGKVVE
+537 TCLIKTNGQLIE

-619 LYVNQ
+619 LYVTQ
-624 LDEFISE
+624 LNEFISE

-640 LGSTQALPGYFTDLK
+640 LASTQAVNGYFTDLK
-655 RTNTTEKRIALQQ
+655 RTNSEKRIALQQ

>member
-1 MIIKSLILDNVGL
+1 M
-14 YSQRTEFSLEPK
+14 
-26 KSSITKRPIILIG
+26 
-39 GRNGAGKTTFL
+39 
-50 DSVRLALYGKRA
+50 
-62 LGLGIS
+62 
-68 HKEYHQ
+68 
-74 YLLSKTSQN
+74 
-83 HLERTSSVELTFIYT
+83 
-98 EGSIPAEF
+98 
-106 KVCRSWTLAS
+106 
-116 DGQVRESLDL
+116 DL
-126 RKNGTTVTSVPKQ
+126 QKNGSTVTSVPKQ

-198 LTRNKSDDV
+198 LTRNKSDDI
-207 EQNDVTLLTQQLT
+207 EQNDVALLTQQLT

-303 AKFTN
+303 SKFTN

-313 SADESSNQKLVEQA
+313 SADQSANYKLVEQA

-349 LNDFLSSYFDTAPK
+349 FNDFLSSYFNTESK
-363 DSPHSAFGELTEL
+363 HSSHIAFGELAEP

-388 EVKKQVKVLY
+388 EVKKQVKSIY
-398 ERFTNLNQEKEATE
+398 ERFTHLNQEKEATE

-444 LNQKEEDVRKINWD
+444 LNQKEEEVRKINWD

-465 LKAASEAVA
+465 LKTASEAVA
-474 EFTLQNHKNSLAAK
+474 EFALQNHKNSLAAK
-488 GIKALIEFETALLEQ
+488 LF
-503 KINQVRQNF
+503 
-512 VEIFNSLLRK
+512 
-522 RNFITDLQ
+522 
-530 IDPKSFN
+530 
-537 THLIKTNGKVVE
+537 
-549 KSALSAGEKQIYA
+549 
-562 IAMLWSL
+562 
-569 AKTSGRH
+569 
-576 LPMIV
+576 
-581 DTPLGRLDREHR
+581 
-593 DNLMK
+593 
-598 FYFPHVSH
+598 
-606 QVIILSTDTEIDD
+606 
-619 LYVNQ
+619 
-624 LDEFISE
+624 
-631 SYLLEYNHE
+631 
-640 LGSTQALPGYFTDLK
+640 
-655 RTNTTEKRIALQQ
+655 
-668 A
+668 

>member
-14 YSQRTEFSLEPK
+14 YSQRTKFSLEPK
-26 KSSITKRPIILIG
+26 KSSITNRPIILIG

-50 DSVRLALYGKRA
+50 DAVRLALYGKRA
-62 LGLGIS
+62 LGLGVS
-68 HKEYHQ
+68 NKEYNQ
-74 YLLSKTSQN
+74 YLLSKTNQN
-83 HLERTSSVELTFIYT
+83 HLDRTSSVELTFVYT

-106 KVCRSWTLAS
+106 TICRSWSIAA
-116 DGQVRESLDL
+116 DGQIRENLDL
-126 RKNGTTVTSVPKQ
+126 QKNGETVTSVPKQ

-179 KNLLGI
+179 KSLLGI

-198 LTRNKSDDV
+198 LTRNKSDDAG
-207 EQNDVTLLTQQLT
+207 QNDVEILTQQLDQ
-220 ELKSKENDIKNE
+220 LKSQDNILKNE

-252 RFVSEGGAIALQ
+252 RFVSEGGAIALE
-264 YDQLKTKLSQLNKEI
+264 YDQLKAKLSQLNKDI
-279 NTCKQELVNLANG
+279 NACKQELVNLANG

-303 AKFTN
+303 SKFSK
-308 HLKSS
+308 HLEGS
-313 SADESSNQKLVEQA
+313 SADQSSSQMLFEQTIN
-327 LSSFQTSP
+327 SFQNSS
-335 IQKKELWKDEHWQN
+335 IQKKELWNDEHWEN
-349 LNDFLSSYFDTAPK
+349 LNEFLASYFNTQPQL
-363 DSPHSAFGELTEL
+363 SIHIAFAELSEP
-376 QQALAKLLSLDA
+376 QQALTKLLSLEA
-388 EVKKQVKVLY
+388 EVRKQVKALY
-398 ERFTNLNQEKEATE
+398 ERFTFLNQEKEATE

-425 AYLDELLHK
+425 AYLDELLQK

-444 LNQKEEDVRKINWD
+444 LNQKEEECRKISWE
-458 VVTAERN
+458 VMTAGRN

-474 EFTLQNHKNSLAAK
+474 EFELQNHKNSLAAK
-488 GIKALIEFETALLEQ
+488 SIKALIDFETALLEQ
-503 KINQVRQNF
+503 KITQVRKNF

-530 IDPKSFN
+530 IDAKTFN
-537 THLIKTNGKVVE
+537 TRLIKTNGKVVE

-640 LGSTQALPGYFTDLK
+640 LASTQALPGYFTDLK

>member
-26 KSSITKRPIILIG
+26 KSSITNRPIILIG

-68 HKEYHQ
+68 TKEYHQ
-74 YLLSKTSQN
+74 YLLSKTNQN
-83 HLERTSSVELTFIYT
+83 HLERASSVELTFIYT

-106 KVCRSWTLAS
+106 RICRSWSLSS
-116 DGQVRESLDL
+116 DGQIRENLDL
-126 RKNGTTVTSVPKQ
+126 KKNGETVTSVPKQ

-193 DLHSY
+193 DLHAY
-198 LTRNKSDDV
+198 LTRNKSDDQN
-207 EQNDVTLLTQQLT
+207 QNDVESLTKELN
-220 ELKSKENDIKNE
+220 ELKSQENTLKNE

-239 HQTLLKNIEQKRL
+239 HQSLLKNIEQKRL
-252 RFVSEGGAIALQ
+252 RFVSEGGAIALE
-264 YDQLKTKLSQLNKEI
+264 YDQLKAKLSQLNKDI

-303 AKFTN
+303 AKFSK
-308 HLKSS
+308 HLEGS
-313 SADESSNQKLVEQA
+313 SADQTSTQKLFEQT
-327 LSSFQTSP
+327 LSSFQNSS
-335 IQKKELWKDEHWQN
+335 IQKKELWKDEHWKN
-349 LNDFLSSYFDTAPK
+349 LNEFLESYFNTQPQLSK
-363 DSPHSAFGELTEL
+363 HIAFSELSEP
-376 QQALAKLLSLDA
+376 QQALTKLLSLDA
-388 EVKKQVKVLY
+388 EVRKQVKALY
-398 ERFTNLNQEKEATE
+398 ERFTFLNQEKEATE

-425 AYLDELLHK
+425 AYLDELLQK

-444 LNQKEEDVRKINWD
+444 LNQKEEECRKISWE

-465 LKAASEAVA
+465 LKAASEAIA
-474 EFTLQNHKNSLAAK
+474 EFELQTHKNSLAAK
-488 GIKALIEFETALLEQ
+488 SIKALIDFETALLEQ
-503 KINQVRQNF
+503 KITQVRKNF

-530 IDPKSFN
+530 IDAKTFN
-537 THLIKTNGKVVE
+537 TQLIKANGKVVE

-640 LGSTQALPGYFTDLK
+640 LSSTQALPGYFTDLK

>member
-26 KSSITKRPIILIG
+26 KSSVTNRPIILIG

-62 LGLGIS
+62 LGLGINN
-68 HKEYHQ
+68 KDYQQ
-74 YLLSKTSQN
+74 YLLSKMNQN
-83 HLERTSSVELTFIYT
+83 HLERASSVELTFLYT
-98 EGSIPAEF
+98 EGSLPAEF
-106 KVCRSWTLAS
+106 KVCRSWSLAA
-116 DGQVRESLDL
+116 DGQIHEKLDL
-126 RKNGTTVTSVPKQ
+126 QKNGSTVTSVPEQ

-165 DIAEDNNAS
+165 DIAEDNNTS

-198 LTRNKSDDV
+198 LNRNKSDNAG
-207 EQNDVTLLTQQLT
+207 QNDVELLTQHLN
-220 ELKSKENDIKNE
+220 ELKSKENQLNNE

-252 RFVSEGGAIALQ
+252 RFVSEGGAIALE
-264 YDQLKTKLSQLNKEI
+264 YDQLKAKRSQLNKDI
-279 NTCKQELVNLANG
+279 NLCKQELVSLANG
-292 LLPFLFAPKLI
+292 FLPFLFAPKLI
-303 AKFTN
+303 AKFTKQLEN
-308 HLKSS
+308 S
-313 SADESSNQKLVEQA
+313 SADQSLSQKLVDQA
-327 LSSFQTSP
+327 LNSFKTSSV
-335 IQKKELWKDEHWQN
+335 QKKELWKDEHWQN
-349 LNDFLSSYFDTAPK
+349 LNEFLVNYFNTAPQQ
-363 DSPHSAFGELTEL
+363 SSHIAFMELTEPRE
-376 QQALAKLLSLDA
+376 ALAKLLSLDA
-388 EVKKQVKVLY
+388 EVKKQVKSLY
-398 ERFTNLNQEKEATE
+398 ERFTFLNQEKEATE

-444 LNQKEEDVRKINWD
+444 LNQKEEEVRKISWD
-458 VVTAERN
+458 IVTAGRN

-474 EFTLQNHKNSLAAK
+474 EFELQNHKNTLAAK
-488 GIKALIEFETALLEQ
+488 GIKALIEFEVALLEQ
-503 KINQVRQNF
+503 KINQVRHNF

-530 IDPKSFN
+530 IDSKTFN
-537 THLIKTNGKVVE
+537 TRLIKTNGKVIE

-598 FYFPHVSH
+598 FYFPQVSH

-624 LDEFISE
+624 LNDFISE

-640 LGSTQALPGYFTDLK
+640 LGSTQVLPGYFTNLK
-655 RTNTTEKRIALQQ
+655 RTNTEKRIALQQ

>member
-26 KSSITKRPIILIG
+26 KSSITNRPIILIG

-50 DSVRLALYGKRA
+50 DAVRLALYGKRA
-62 LGLGIS
+62 LGLGVS
-68 HKEYHQ
+68 NKEYQQ
-74 YLLSKTSQN
+74 YLLSKTNQN
-83 HLERTSSVELTFIYT
+83 HLDRTSCIELTFVYT
-98 EGSIPAEF
+98 EGSVPAEF
-106 KVCRSWTLAS
+106 MICRSWLIAT
-116 DGQVRESLDL
+116 DGQIRENLDL
-126 RKNGTTVTSVPKQ
+126 KKNGETVTSVPKQ

-198 LTRNKSDDV
+198 LTRNKSDDAGR
-207 EQNDVTLLTQQLT
+207 NDVEILTQQLDQ
-220 ELKSKENDIKNE
+220 LKSQENTLKNE
-232 YAQLKFE
+232 YAQLKYE
-239 HQTLLKNIEQKRL
+239 HQSLLTNIERERL
-252 RFVSEGGAIALQ
+252 RFISEGGAIALE
-264 YDQLKTKLSQLNKEI
+264 YDQLKAKLSQLNKDI
-279 NTCKQELVNLANG
+279 NACKQELVNLANG

-303 AKFTN
+303 TKFSK
-308 HLKSS
+308 HLEGSS
-313 SADESSNQKLVEQA
+313 TDQTSAQKLFEET
-327 LSSFQTSP
+327 LSSFQNSS
-335 IQKKELWKDEHWQN
+335 IQKKELWKNEHWEN
-349 LNDFLSSYFDTAPK
+349 LNEFLASYFNTQPQL
-363 DSPHSAFGELTEL
+363 STHIAFSELSEP
-376 QQALAKLLSLDA
+376 QQALTKLLSLDA
-388 EVKKQVKVLY
+388 EVRKQVKALY
-398 ERFTNLNQEKEATE
+398 ERFTLLNQEKEATE

-425 AYLDELLHK
+425 SYLDELLQK

-444 LNQKEEDVRKINWD
+444 LNQKEEECRKISWE

-474 EFTLQNHKNSLAAK
+474 EFELQNHKNSLAAK
-488 GIKALIEFETALLEQ
+488 SIKALIDFETALLEQ
-503 KINQVRQNF
+503 KIIQVRKNF

-530 IDPKSFN
+530 IDAKTFN
-537 THLIKTNGKVVE
+537 TCLIKANGKVIE

-619 LYVNQ
+619 LYVTQ

-640 LGSTQALPGYFTDLK
+640 LASTQALPGYFTDLK
-655 RTNTTEKRIALQQ
+655 RNNTTEKRIALQQ

>member
-26 KSSITKRPIILIG
+26 KSSITNRPIILIG

-62 LGLGIS
+62 LGLGVS
-68 HKEYHQ
+68 NKEYQQ
-74 YLLSKTSQN
+74 YLLGKTNQN
-83 HLERTSSVELTFIYT
+83 HLERTSSVELNFVYT

-106 KVCRSWTLAS
+106 KVCRSWAIGS
-116 DGQVRESLDL
+116 DGQVRENLDL
-126 RKNGTTVTSVPKQ
+126 QKNGETVTSVPKQ

-165 DIAEDNNAS
+165 DIAEDNNVA

-198 LTRNKSDDV
+198 LTRNKSDDAGQSDV
-207 EQNDVTLLTQQLT
+207 EILTQQLDQ
-220 ELKSKENDIKNE
+220 LKAQESSVNNE

-252 RFVSEGGAIALQ
+252 RFVSEGGAIALE
-264 YDQLKTKLSQLNKEI
+264 YDQLKAKLSQLNKDI
-279 NTCKQELVNLANG
+279 NVCKQELINLANG

-303 AKFTN
+303 SKYTK
-308 HLKSS
+308 HLEGS
-313 SADESSNQKLVEQA
+313 SADQSSSRQFIEQTLA
-327 LSSFQTSP
+327 SFHNSS
-335 IQKKELWKDEHWQN
+335 IQKKELWKEDHWEN
-349 LNDFLSSYFDTAPK
+349 LNEFLASYFNAQTQLSS
-363 DSPHSAFGELTEL
+363 HVAFGELTEPK
-376 QQALAKLLSLDA
+376 QSLAQLLSIDS
-388 EVKKQVKVLY
+388 EVKKHVQALY
-398 ERFTNLNQEKEATE
+398 ERFTHLNQEKEATE

-425 AYLDELLHK
+425 AYLDELLQK

-444 LNQKEEDVRKINWD
+444 LNQKDEDRRKLSWE

-465 LKAASEAVA
+465 LKASSEAVA
-474 EFTLQNHKNSLAAK
+474 EFELQNHKNSLAAK
-488 GIKALIEFETALLEQ
+488 GIKALIDFETALLEQ
-503 KINQVRQNF
+503 KITQVRQNF

-530 IDPKSFN
+530 IDAKTFN
-537 THLIKTNGKVVE
+537 TRLIKANGQMVE

-640 LGSTQALPGYFTDLK
+640 LASTQALPGYFTDLK
-655 RTNTTEKRIALQQ
+655 RTNTEKRIALQQ

>member
-26 KSSITKRPIILIG
+26 KSSITNRPIILIG

-50 DSVRLALYGKRA
+50 DAVRLTLYGKRA
-62 LGLGIS
+62 LGLGVS
-68 HKEYHQ
+68 NKEYHQ
-74 YLLSKTSQN
+74 YLLSKTNQN
-83 HLERTSSVELTFIYT
+83 HLDRTSSVELTFVYT
-98 EGSIPAEF
+98 EGSVPAEF
-106 KVCRSWTLAS
+106 TICRSWTIAA
-116 DGQVRESLDL
+116 DGQIRENLDL
-126 RKNGTTVTSVPKQ
+126 QKNGETVTSVPKQ

-193 DLHSY
+193 DLHAY
-198 LTRNKSDDV
+198 LTRNKSDDQN
-207 EQNDVTLLTQQLT
+207 QNDVESLTKELN
-220 ELKSKENDIKNE
+220 ELKSQENTLKNE

-239 HQTLLKNIEQKRL
+239 HQSLLKNIEQKRL
-252 RFVSEGGAIALQ
+252 RFVSEGGAIALE
-264 YDQLKTKLSQLNKEI
+264 YDQLKTKLSQLNKDI
-279 NTCKQELVNLANG
+279 NACKQELVNLANG

-303 AKFTN
+303 AKFSK
-308 HLKSS
+308 HLEGS
-313 SADESSNQKLVEQA
+313 SADQTSTQKLFEQT
-327 LSSFQTSP
+327 LSSFQNSS
-335 IQKKELWKDEHWQN
+335 IQKKELWKDEHWKN
-349 LNDFLSSYFDTAPK
+349 LNEFLESYFNTQPQLSK
-363 DSPHSAFGELTEL
+363 HIAFSELSEP
-376 QQALAKLLSLDA
+376 QQALTKLLSLDA
-388 EVKKQVKVLY
+388 EVRKQVKALY
-398 ERFTNLNQEKEATE
+398 ERFTFLNQEKEATE

-425 AYLDELLHK
+425 AYLDELLQK

-444 LNQKEEDVRKINWD
+444 LNQKEEECRKISWE

-465 LKAASEAVA
+465 LKAASEAIA
-474 EFTLQNHKNSLAAK
+474 EFELQTHKNSLAAK
-488 GIKALIEFETALLEQ
+488 SIKALIDFETALLEQ
-503 KINQVRQNF
+503 KITQVRKNF

-530 IDPKSFN
+530 IDAKTFN
-537 THLIKTNGKVVE
+537 TQLIKANGKVVE

-640 LGSTQALPGYFTDLK
+640 LSSTQALSGYFTDLK